1 MEYKTHD
8 ELKKLIDG
16 YFTLCQ
22 KSDEPATITGLAL
35 FLKVPKEKILN
46 CPDNDNLSDM
56 FKYARLKI
64 ENAYEQRLIKRGNSG
79 DIFALRVLGW
89 NDKHENDLQEGFTY
103 TSMETIKVDN
113 KELDF
118 TIGDDTNVGITDNS

>member
-1 MEYKTHD
+1 MEHKTPD

-16 YFTLCQ
+16 YFILCQ
-22 KSDEPATITGLAL
+22 KGDEAATITGLAL
-35 FLKVPKEKILN
+35 FLNVSKEKILN
-46 CPDNDNLSDM
+46 CPDSDNLSEIY
-56 FKYARLKI
+56 KYARLKI

-89 NDKHENDLQEGFTY
+89 NDKHENDPQEGFVY

-118 TIGDDTNVGITDNS
+118 TIGDESDAGIAGNS